1 MEKIR
6 TFELDRWSEPD
17 EQHRVRYIGM
27 ADAKE
32 TFEKLETH
40 LKEKGM
46 LPDEYFL
53 YDVDMRTKAR
63 ELPDFNF
70 ALCVPNF
77 GGSEGIYLDIDLIY
91 CDEDGKQKSLR
102 FATGKT
108 LQEGADAFF
117 WMSRIAAEC
126 SLSQILQTQQEYG
139 NWHIA
144 IKNISNEE
152 ATMEVI
158 KEECRKVEELILDRI
173 RNKLC
178 VSVHPLLTRIG
189 RLHYRKPLLK
199 RCGVNNNLFA
209 CAPDGAIYPCDMLM
223 WEDYKLGDI
232 AKGIDSARH
241 KQIINKM
248 VNDKCEDCW
257 ARLVCGGMCFAD
269 TTQYSEEIQ
278 NCLILLRLMQSLQV
292 LI

>member
-126 SLSQILQTQQEYG
+126 SLMLNGRGRTYEKH
-139 NWHIA
+139 NVELVL
-144 IKNISNEE
+144 KPEE
-152 ATMEVI
+152 AEA
-158 KEECRKVEELILDRI
+158 VEYFAKLLRDR
-173 RNKLC
+173 
-178 VSVHPLLTRIG
+178 
-189 RLHYRKPLLK
+189 
-199 RCGVNNNLFA
+199 A
-209 CAPDGAIYPCDMLM
+209 
-223 WEDYKLGDI
+223 
-232 AKGIDSARH
+232 
-241 KQIINKM
+241 
-248 VNDKCEDCW
+248 
-257 ARLVCGGMCFAD
+257 
-269 TTQYSEEIQ
+269 SEEAEAGIGGFHTAGKQ
-278 NCLILLRLMQSLQV
+278 LAGKACNGVISYCVGFLSEPLQEEP
-292 LI
+292 

>member
-1 MEKIR
+1 MEKIK

-17 EQHRVRYIGM
+17 EQHRVRHIGM

-32 TFEKLETH
+32 TFEKLEAH

-53 YDVDMRTKAR
+53 YDVDMRTKTR

-91 CDEDGKQKSLR
+91 CDEDGEQKSLR

-126 SLSQILQTQQEYG
+126 SLMLNGRGVPMRS
-139 NWHIA
+139 
-144 IKNISNEE
+144 
-152 ATMEVI
+152 TMWS
-158 KEECRKVEELILDRI
+158 
-173 RNKLC
+173 LC
-178 VSVHPLLTRIG
+178 
-189 RLHYRKPLLK
+189 
-199 RCGVNNNLFA
+199 
-209 CAPDGAIYPCDMLM
+209 
-223 WEDYKLGDI
+223 
-232 AKGIDSARH
+232 
-241 KQIINKM
+241 
-248 VNDKCEDCW
+248 
-257 ARLVCGGMCFAD
+257 
-269 TTQYSEEIQ
+269 
-278 NCLILLRLMQSLQV
+278 
-292 LI
+292 